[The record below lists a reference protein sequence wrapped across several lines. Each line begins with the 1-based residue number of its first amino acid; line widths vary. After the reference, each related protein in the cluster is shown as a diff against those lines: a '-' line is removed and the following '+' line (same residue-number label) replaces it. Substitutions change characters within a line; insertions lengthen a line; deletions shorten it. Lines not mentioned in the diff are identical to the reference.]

1 MKRSPLRAKSKKR
14 TADDRTRRNLV
25 EDYLEEHWACGA
37 KLPLCGVKATDVHE
51 LVNRSQ
57 LPGAQLIPE
66 LFLGLCRRCHSHI
79 TTHPRWAHA
88 HGFLLHAW
96 DYEQHGIAALIA
108 AQEARNTCRDISC
121 PYDHWRLDV

>member
-14 TADDRTRRNLV
+14 TAEDRIRRRLV
-25 EDYLEEHWACGA
+25 EDYLEERWLCAA
-37 KLPLCGVKATDVHE
+37 KLDLCGVRATDVHE

-66 LFLGLCRRCHSHI
+66 LFLGLCRKCHSYI

-88 HGFLLHAW
+88 HGFSLHAW
-96 DYEQHGIAALIA
+96 EYENYGEKALFAAEA
-108 AQEARNTCRDISC
+108 ARNTCRNITC
-121 PYDHWRLDV
+121 GHDHWSIDV